1 MPASR
6 PTFPSEPQSRRLG
19 TGGGPGRGE
28 RLVRAQLVIALV
40 LAFTILAVVLYLLR
54 RPSGTEHAESASAE
68 PSASAAPVVPA
79 IVRTRVEEPKQKPP
93 QVKLG
98 AVSHVKCGASAKLT
112 AGEASLCDSL
122 PPFEQALQKAI
133 MDNVDCAPK
142 GAAEGSINYV
152 LLVDFKNRLFKV
164 YPGKSGTWRGKQ
176 AKKATECVKRA
187 MGAPSFDIPHQYR
200 HYILA
205 VLASYPPQSEAS
217 GLPNFE

>member
-40 LAFTILAVVLYLLR
+40 CGFTILAVMLYLWR

-68 PSASAAPVVPA
+68 PSASAAPAVPA

-98 AVSHVKCGASAKLT
+98 TVSHVKCGASAKLI
-112 AGEASLCDSL
+112 AGEGSLCDSL

-133 MDNVDCAPK
+133 TETIDCAPK
-142 GAAEGSINYV
+142 SPTEGTINYV
-152 LLVDFKNRLFKV
+152 LLVDYKNRDFRV
-164 YPGKSGTWRGKQ
+164 YPGRSGSWRGKQ

-187 MGAPSFDIPHQYR
+187 MGAPSFEGPHQYR
-200 HYILA
+200 HYVLA
-205 VLASYPPQSEAS
+205 VLATYPPQADAT